1 MYGKKL
7 HKPSSQKLGKTV
19 MQDQIDF
26 YKDGMAKIVLQKMV
40 WQKWYGKKWYGKNG
54 KNYLRKSC

>member
-1 MYGKKL
+1 
-7 HKPSSQKLGKTV
+7 

-26 YKDGMAKIVLQKMV
+26 YNDGMAKIVWQKMV